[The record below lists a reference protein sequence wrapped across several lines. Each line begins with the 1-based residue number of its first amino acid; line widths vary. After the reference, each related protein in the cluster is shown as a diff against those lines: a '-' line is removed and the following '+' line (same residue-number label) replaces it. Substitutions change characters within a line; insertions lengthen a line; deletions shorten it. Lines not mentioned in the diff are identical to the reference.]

1 MRNINVIPGKVKS
14 MKLSDYYEYK
24 KCEYC
29 YLQLIVTKSNRNNN
43 TEQIAL
49 LINKMFKK
57 TNKYI
62 NQAGKRLIIEQQPK
76 ASFYIHIT
84 KEKVQ
89 FYFMIPKIFQNQFKT
104 KFKEIWKNIEI
115 KEVDS
120 IPIDINSCTKFDLH
134 YKYDDSL
141 SLSVDK
147 RNNDLLNANMT
158 IVNMLEEN
166 EEVGIFYNFIP
177 TSEKESNYF
186 RTKTYKN
193 SVQRYKNGD
202 SLKKTKNIKDYS
214 VILLKNLISFI
225 NDLLNCV
232 LNTSNNNQF
241 IFNPIEYEI
250 SNSTKRKG
258 DKAICKN
265 QTIIIAK
272 SSEKEREIELSK
284 TLANTFKSISDNNE
298 LIVTEITKK
307 IDIKRTIINH
317 TTVNKTT
324 VEEDSNFINMP
335 STDVIKQFN
344 MIEHNKVLELKAPK
358 CLENGEIRIG
368 TVKNKENKQ
377 EVYYSTDEQI
387 KRLGRVLL
395 GSMGSGKSFYIAN
408 SLAKDFIK
416 ADRGIVD
423 IDFIDKC
430 QVADAIKEV
439 SPKSKVIE
447 INFDNPSQL
456 QALNYNELTYKDKD
470 DIYTKINISM
480 QKAEQMQLLL
490 DSINDDKSQLTPRM
504 LRYFYASATVVYYK
518 NQNASFKSIVNILK
532 YPDRRNDL
540 ILTLNNEEQDLLSEE
555 IEDLRDLDKSDKK
568 GNVENYDSKIDGI
581 LDRVAWLK
589 TNLFSKLAFNKEAD
603 NNINFVEALKQ
614 NKIILI
620 KLPEH
625 SFKSRMIRNVIATF
639 FLNKVWISKQIDSS
653 THTEL
658 IIDEIHQCYNCQLLM
673 QNILVECRKF
683 KLTPTLAMHY
693 LDQLTNKCKNSLLA
707 SGSSFMLLQGCDVK
721 AFKELSHYFEKDGYT
736 ETDLTELDRYN
747 ALCLI
752 KNEECNYSSFI
763 VDCTIES

>member
-1 MRNINVIPGKVKS
+1 MLDNVINGRAKS

-62 NQAGKRLIIEQQPK
+62 SQAGKKLIIEQRPK

-89 FYFMIPKIFQNQFKT
+89 FYFMIPKIFQNQFKI
-104 KFKEIWKNIEI
+104 KFKEIWKHIEI
-115 KEVDS
+115 KEVDN
-120 IPIDINSCTKFDLH
+120 IPIDINSCSKFDLH

-141 SLSVDK
+141 SLAVDK

-177 TSEKESNYF
+177 TPERESNYF
-186 RTKTYKN
+186 RSRTYNN
-193 SVQRYKNGD
+193 SIKRFKNGEN
-202 SLKKTKNIKDYS
+202 LKKSKNIKDYS
-214 VILLKNLISFI
+214 VFLLKNLIDFI
-225 NDLLNCV
+225 NDLLNCI
-232 LNTSNNNQF
+232 LNASNNNQL
-241 IFNPIEYEI
+241 ILNPIEHEI

-272 SSEKEREIELSK
+272 SNEKEREIELSK

-298 LIVTEITKK
+298 LIVTEITKN

-317 TTVNKTT
+317 TAINKTT
-324 VEEDSNFINMP
+324 IEEDSNFISMP
-335 STDVIKQFN
+335 STEVIKQFN

-368 TVKNKENKQ
+368 KLKDKENSKD
-377 EVYYSTDEQI
+377 VYFSSDEQV

-395 GSMGSGKSFYIAN
+395 GSMGSGKSFYMAN

-480 QKAEQMQLLL
+480 QKSEQMQLLL

-504 LRYFYASATVVYYK
+504 RRYFYAAATVVYYK

-581 LDRVAWLK
+581 LDRIAWLK

-620 KLPEH
+620 KLPEQ

>member
-1 MRNINVIPGKVKS
+1 MLNNVITGKVKS

-29 YLQLIVTKSNRNNN
+29 YLQLIVTKSNRNTN

-62 NQAGKRLIIEQQPK
+62 NQASKKIIIEQRPK
-76 ASFYIHIT
+76 VSFYIHIT

-89 FYFMIPKIFQNQFKT
+89 FYFMIPKAHINQFKI

-115 KEVDS
+115 KEVDN

-141 SLSVDK
+141 SLAVDK

-166 EEVGIFYNFIP
+166 EEVGLFYNFIP
-177 TSEKESNYF
+177 TPERESNYF
-186 RTKTYKN
+186 RSRTYNK
-193 SVQRYKNGD
+193 SIERFKNGEN
-202 SLKKTKNIKDYS
+202 LKKSKNIKDYS
-214 VILLKNLISFI
+214 VFLLKNLIDFI
-225 NDLLNCV
+225 NDLLNCI
-232 LNTSNNNQF
+232 LNASNNNQL
-241 IFNPIEYEI
+241 ILNPIEHEI

-258 DKAICKN
+258 DNAICKN

-272 SSEKEREIELSK
+272 SNEKEREIELSK

-298 LIVTEITKK
+298 LIITEITKE

-317 TTVNKTT
+317 TTVNKAT
-324 VEEDSNFINMP
+324 VEEDSNFISMP

-368 TVKNKENKQ
+368 KLKDKENSKD
-377 EVYYSTDEQI
+377 VYFSSDEQV

-395 GSMGSGKSFYIAN
+395 GSMGSGKSFYMAN

-504 LRYFYASATVVYYK
+504 LRYFYAAATVVYYK

-581 LDRVAWLK
+581 LDRIAWLK

-620 KLPEH
+620 KLPEQ

-736 ETDLTELDRYN
+736 ETDLAELERYH

-752 KNEECNYSSFI
+752 KNEENNYSSFI
-763 VDCTIES
+763 CKLPS